1 MTETNRIVLDPA
13 ICHGKACVKGTRI
26 PVSVILDELAAGHTF
41 DEIVDQYPTL
51 TRQDIVAAIQYASLL
66 TKERVETLP

>member
-51 TRQDIVAAIQYASLL
+51 TRQDIVAAIRYASLL